1 MNQDLVIGVARQAIQ
16 VTLLV
21 ALPIL
26 GIGLVVGVIVSLL
39 QAATPIPEMTL
50 TFVPKILSVFIGLL
64 LLLPWIMNQL
74 VSFTLEI
81 FNNIP
86 NYTRCRGLWW
96 KT

>member
-1 MNQDLVIGVARQAIQ
+1 MTPEYVVGIARQAIQ

-26 GIGLVVGVIVSLL
+26 GIGLAVGVLVSLV
-39 QAATPIPEMTL
+39 QAATQIQEMTL
-50 TFVPKILSVFIGLL
+50 TFIPKILSIFIGLL

-74 VSFTLEI
+74 TGFTIEV

-86 NYTRCRGLWW
+86 MYGR
-96 KT
+96 

>member
-1 MNQDLVIGVARQAIQ
+1 MTQDLVIGVARQAIQ

-39 QAATPIPEMTL
+39 QAATQIQEMTL

-74 VSFTLEI
+74 VNFTLEV

-86 NYTRCRGLWW
+86 NYIH
-96 KT
+96 